1 MRSALISR
9 RSALLA
15 GSLASLLAFETQSP
29 WARRK
34 PAQVVADLT
43 FGNPHETPLPG
54 VVDALQTWSQP
65 LSSDWFAYQ
74 TSEPEAQEAAAASL
88 RSWSGLPFEAD
99 DIAMTNGAFGAL
111 SIALQTL
118 TDPGDEVIIN
128 LPPWP
133 AYEAV
138 IRAAEATPVKVR
150 VDPETFDLDLDAIRA
165 AITERTRVVIVN
177 SPNNPTGRIYPTR
190 TLRRLAALL
199 SEMSE
204 QHGRAIYLL
213 SDEPYNRIVFDGKQ
227 AVTPAAFYPH
237 TLIAYSYGKVLLA
250 PGERIG
256 YLALAPAMPER
267 EALRRAL
274 LVNQIAHGWAFP
286 NAVLQH
292 ALPDLA
298 QLSIDIEHYQ
308 RKRDRMVAALRS
320 LGYQVHV
327 PEGTFYLLPRSPVSD
342 DEEFTALL
350 AERGVYVMPGIIFE
364 LPGYFRISLTATD
377 EMLERALPVLE
388 WARHVAPRRAAV
400 AALAVND

>member
-1 MRSALISR
+1 MRSAFISR
-9 RSALLA
+9 RSAVLA
-15 GSLASLLAFETQSP
+15 GALAPLLAFETQSP

-34 PAQVVADLT
+34 PTQVVADLT

-65 LSSDWFAYQ
+65 LSPDWFAYQ
-74 TSEPEAQEAAAASL
+74 TNEPAAQAAAAASL
-88 RSWSGLPFEAD
+88 RAWSGLPFEAD

-111 SIALQTL
+111 LIALQTL

-133 AYEAV
+133 AYDAV

-150 VDPETFDLDLDAIRA
+150 VDPETFDLDLDAIAA

-177 SPNNPTGRIYPTR
+177 SPNNPTGRIYPPH

-199 SEMSE
+199 SEASE
-204 QHGRAIYLL
+204 RHGRPLYLL
-213 SDEPYNRIVFDGKQ
+213 SDEPYNRIVFDGRQ
-227 AVTPAAFYPH
+227 AVTPASFYPH
-237 TLIAYSYGKVLLA
+237 ALIAYSYGKVLLA

-267 EALRRAL
+267 ETLRRAL
-274 LVNQIAHGWAFP
+274 LVNQIAHGWSFP

-292 ALPDLA
+292 ALPDLE
-298 QLSIDIEHYQ
+298 QLSIDMAHYQ
-308 RKRDRMVAALRS
+308 RKRDRMLAALRA
-320 LGYQVHV
+320 LGYEVHA
-327 PEGTFYLLPRSPVSD
+327 PEGTFYLLPRSPIHD
-342 DEEFTALL
+342 DEAFAALL
-350 AERGVYVMPGIIFE
+350 AERGVYVMPGAIFE

-377 EMLERALPVLE
+377 QMLELALPILE
-388 WARHVAPRRAAV
+388 WAQQAAQRQAV
-400 AALAVND
+400 IAELAVND

>member
-1 MRSALISR
+1 MRSASFSR

-15 GSLASLLAFETQSP
+15 GSLAPLLAFETQSP

-43 FGNPHETPLPG
+43 FGNPQETPLPG
-54 VVDALQTWSQP
+54 VVDALQTWSRP
-65 LSSDWFAYQ
+65 LSNDWFAYQ
-74 TSEPEAQEAAAASL
+74 TSEPEAQAAAAASL
-88 RSWSGLPFEAD
+88 RAWSGLPFEPD

-111 SIALQTL
+111 LIALQTL

-128 LPPWP
+128 VPLWP
-133 AYEAV
+133 AYDAV
-138 IRAAEATPVKVR
+138 IRAAEATPVR
-150 VDPETFDLDLDAIRA
+150 VCADPQTFDLDLDAIQA
-165 AITERTRVVIVN
+165 AITARTRVVIVN
-177 SPNNPTGRIYPTR
+177 SPNNPTGRIYPPR

-199 SEMSE
+199 TEASE
-204 QHGRAIYLL
+204 RYDRPIFLL
-213 SDEPYNRIVFDGKQ
+213 SDEPYNRIVFDGQ
-227 AVTPAAFYPH
+227 TAVTPAAFYPY

-286 NAVLQH
+286 NTTLQH
-292 ALPDLA
+292 ALPDLE
-298 QLSIDIEHYQ
+298 QCSIDLAHYQ
-308 RKRDRMVAALRS
+308 RKRDRMVAALRVM
-320 LGYQVHV
+320 GYELHT
-327 PEGTFYLLPRSPVSD
+327 PEAAFYLLPRSPLPD
-342 DEEFTALL
+342 DEEFAALL
-350 AERGVYVMPGIIFE
+350 AERGVFVMPGLIFE

-388 WARHVAPRRAAV
+388 WAMRAVRQRAAV
-400 AALAVND
+400 AELAADG